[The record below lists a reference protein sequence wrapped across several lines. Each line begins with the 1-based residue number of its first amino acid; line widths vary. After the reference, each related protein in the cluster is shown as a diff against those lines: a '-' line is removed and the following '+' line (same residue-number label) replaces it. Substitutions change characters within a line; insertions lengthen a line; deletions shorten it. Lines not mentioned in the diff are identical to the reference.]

1 MIEALKES
9 PLLLLFLVSAI
20 GYWVGTITIRGLR
33 LGVAAVLFAG
43 LAFGALDPALQVPDI
58 VIVLGLSMFVYTIGL
73 GSGPGF
79 FAAFQR
85 SGARDVLFVSIMLMT
100 AALIATGLHLLFD
113 LDPATTAGLLAGSS
127 TNTPSLA
134 GLLDMINQTLPPSE
148 ASVSSSK
155 AVVGYSLAYPM
166 GVLAAIFSI
175 LLVQK
180 IFRIDYQKEAETLN
194 DLFPNNE
201 GITRYSIEVTS
212 KEAEGTTLRYWFQIF
227 NGQMV
232 FGRMIR
238 NAETF
243 LPNMDTK
250 LQSGDKLVLVG
261 TQTALEEATKQ
272 LGRHLDTELSY
283 DRTIFDVRRF
293 FVSNPAI
300 AGQKIASLNLPE
312 KYAVIITRVQ
322 RGDMDMIA
330 TGETV
335 LELGDR
341 VVLVTPRSEI
351 KNLADYFG
359 NSYEA
364 LSHINLLSFGS
375 GMALGLLLGMVTFS
389 LPGGFQFKLGYAGGP
404 MIVAL
409 ILGALRRTGPLV
421 WTLPYGANLSLRQF
435 GLILMLAGIGIR
447 SGHTFLQTI
456 LQGGGG
462 VLFVSG
468 TIITTLTTTLALVIG
483 YKLFRIPFNL
493 LIGMVSIQPAVLE
506 YSLDQTKNKLPTIGF
521 TLILPLALI
530 AKILIV
536 QILYVVL
543 TNFP

>member
-1 MIEALKES
+1 MIEVLKDS

-20 GYWVGTITIRGLR
+20 GYWMGSISIRGIR
-33 LGVAAVLFAG
+33 LGVAAVLFVG

-58 VIVLGLSMFVYTIGL
+58 VIVLGLSMFAYTIGL

-79 FAAFQR
+79 FSTFQR
-85 SGARDVLFVSIMLMT
+85 SGARDLFFVTIMLTVSALLAT
-100 AALIATGLHLLFD
+100 AMHLILG

-134 GLLDMINQTLPPSE
+134 GLLDLISQTHTPETSNIIGT
-148 ASVSSSK
+148 K

-166 GVLAAIFSI
+166 GVMGVMFAI
-175 LLVQK
+175 LLMQK
-180 IFRIDYQKEAETLN
+180 FFRINYQKEAAELKN
-194 DLFPNNE
+194 QFPNSE
-201 GITRYSIEVTS
+201 SITRYSIEITTN
-212 KEAEGTTLRYWFQIF
+212 EAVGSSLREWFQKF
-227 NGQMV
+227 NGQVV

-238 NAETF
+238 KGETF
-243 LPNMDTK
+243 LPNMDTL
-250 LQSGDKLVLVG
+250 LQQGDKVVIVG
-261 TQTALEEATKQ
+261 TKSALQDAAKQ
-272 LGRHLDTELSY
+272 MGHHLETELSY

-293 FVSNPAI
+293 FVSNPEI
-300 AGQKIASLNLPE
+300 AGQKIASLNLSE
-312 KYAVIITRVQ
+312 KYAVIITRIQ
-322 RGDMDMIA
+322 RGDIDMIA

-341 VVLVTPRSEI
+341 VVLVTPRKEI
-351 KNLADYFG
+351 NRLSTFFG

-409 ILGALRRTGPLV
+409 ILGTLRRTGPIV

-447 SGHTFLQTI
+447 SGHTFLETI
-456 LQGGGG
+456 LQGGGSL
-462 VLFVSG
+462 LFLAG
-468 TIITTLTTTLALVIG
+468 TLITTITSIFSLFLG
-483 YKLFRIPFNL
+483 YKILRIPFNL

-506 YSLDQTKNKLPTIGF
+506 YSMDQSKNKLPAMGF
-521 TLILPLALI
+521 TLILPIMLI

-536 QILYVVL
+536 QILFVIL
-543 TNFP
+543 NGL